1 MPQTNANLQRDG
13 ASSFN
18 EKTRIQFLIEAFL
31 ASVRTATLVKLVAV
45 SNSGGVQPVGTVDVQ
60 PLVNQ
65 TDGAGNIT
73 ALPVIYGMPYLRLQ
87 GGTNAVILDP
97 QVGDI
102 GIAVFGDRDLS
113 AVISTK
119 AQAVPGSRRR
129 HSLADGLYVGG
140 VLNGTPQQYVQF
152 TSTGIT
158 VFSPQTVTIQAPN
171 VKVQGNLE
179 VTGTTQLDQAV
190 TANSTITASG
200 EVKSGSI
207 GLQSHHHTAQGAT
220 SPTTPAQ
227 T

>member
-1 MPQTNANLQRDG
+1 MPTEFNLQRDG
-13 ASSFN
+13 ASGAN
-18 EKTRIQFLIEAFL
+18 DLTRMKFLIQAFM
-31 ASVRTATLVKLVAV
+31 ATVRTTTLVKVVAV
-45 SNSGGVQPVGTVDVQ
+45 TNAGDVAPVGTVDVQ

-73 ALPVIYGMPYLRLQ
+73 PLPVLYGLPYLRIQ

-102 GIAVFGDRDLS
+102 GVAVFGDRDLS
-113 AVISTK
+113 AVIATK

-129 HSLADGLYVGG
+129 HSLADGLYLGG
-140 VLNGTPQQYVQF
+140 MLNGTPQQYVRF
-152 TSTGIT
+152 TASGIT
-158 VFSPQTVTIQAPN
+158 VVSPQIVTIQAPN

-200 EVKSGSI
+200 EVKGNGIPLSTHKHTGVTTGSG
-207 GLQSHHHTAQGAT
+207 T
-220 SPTTPAQ
+220 SGMPTS
-227 T
+227 